1 MKNTGSSTS
10 THTTTPG
17 SDMAATTVEIY
28 DTTLRDGT
36 QREGISLSCNDKIR
50 IAQRLDRFGVAIIE
64 GGWPGSNPKDEEFFA
79 RARDMEWNN
88 ASIAAFGSTCRV
100 GSAPEDD
107 ANIHAL
113 LDAATPICTLVGKTS
128 LFHVKDVLRTNPDE
142 NLRLVEESVA
152 YLVEHGRRVVYD
164 AEHFFDGHGEDSSYA
179 LATLAA
185 AARGGA
191 ETLVLCDTNG
201 GGLPW
206 MVEEVTRSV
215 RSTFE
220 TMIGV
225 HTHNDGGCAVANTLA
240 AVRAGAGQVQG
251 TINGYGERCGNANL
265 CEVVPHLELKMD
277 RRCVPP
283 EKLVELVD
291 LSHFVAEVANL
302 PLDEHMAFVG
312 HSAFVHKG
320 GIHAAA
326 VRRAADSYQHI
337 DPRLVGNQT
346 QFVVSELAGR
356 ASLKSKA
363 EELGLSVTDDALFV
377 PVLNRIKELEARGF
391 SFEAAGASVAMM
403 LEREQT
409 DYAPPFE
416 LMDYTT
422 LVEHRQGR
430 GMVTEATVKV
440 RVGDEVFH
448 TAGEG
453 NGPVNA
459 LDAALRRAL
468 SPVYPEINH
477 FHLVDYKVRILD
489 GRSATGAITRVLVDT
504 QNGTQRWSTVGAST
518 NIIEASW
525 LALADSFE
533 YGLVTRPGALEHA
546 PHVDA
551 VVGLTTDGLAHT
563 VERC

>member
-1 MKNTGSSTS
+1 MNTDPAPFLHNDPTR
-10 THTTTPG
+10 P
-17 SDMAATTVEIY
+17 ARATAVIEIY

-50 IAQRLDRFGVAIIE
+50 IAQRLDRFGVAVIE
-64 GGWPGSNPKDEEFFA
+64 GGWPGSNPKDEEFFT
-79 RARDMEWNN
+79 RARDLEWGH
-88 ASIAAFGSTCRV
+88 AAIAAFGSTCRV

-107 ANIHAL
+107 ANIRAL
-113 LDAATPICTLVGKTS
+113 LDAETPICTVVGKTS
-128 LFHVKDVLRTNPDE
+128 PFHVKEVLRTNPDE
-142 NLRLVEESVA
+142 NLRLIEESVA
-152 YLVEHGRRVVYD
+152 YLIEQGRRVVYD
-164 AEHFFDGHGEDSSYA
+164 AEHFFDGHAEDASYA

-191 ETLVLCDTNG
+191 DTLVLCDTNG

-206 MVEEVTRSV
+206 MVEEATRTV
-215 RSTFE
+215 RASLDTK
-220 TMIGV
+220 IGV

-240 AVRAGAGQVQG
+240 VVRAGARHVQG

-265 CEVVPHLELKMD
+265 CEIIPHLELKMELP
-277 RRCVPP
+277 CVPRDA
-283 EKLVELVD
+283 LSELVD
-291 LSHFVAEVANL
+291 LSHFIAEVANL

-312 HSAFVHKG
+312 RSAFVHKG

-326 VRRAADSYQHI
+326 VRRSVDSYQHI
-337 DPRLVGNQT
+337 DPQLVGNRT
-346 QFVVSELAGR
+346 RFVVSELAGR

-363 EELGLSVTDDALFV
+363 EELGLSDVDEGLFV
-377 PVLNRIKELEARGF
+377 SVLQRIKELESRGF

-403 LEREQT
+403 LERERT
-409 DYAPPFE
+409 DYAPPFQ

-422 LVEHRQGR
+422 HVEHREGR

-468 SPVYPEINH
+468 TPVYPEIDH

-489 GRSATGAITRVLVDT
+489 GRSATGATTRVLIDT
-504 QNGTQRWSTVGAST
+504 QNGTGRWSTVGAST

-533 YGLVTRPGALEHA
+533 YGLSQGSRSRAGAQISS
-546 PHVDA
+546 D
-551 VVGLTTDGLAHT
+551 
-563 VERC
+563 